1 MSVNLPIHQPTVAI
15 KTGGELPEALC
26 TTIAMTFWDPVE
38 KGVKGLGN
46 LGEGSCTLRGRN
58 VVIWISGVL
67 LFVQR
72 PGEPIDV
79 AVKIIRPTAITTTLV
94 AEDTLMG
101 GTIRITWCQPT
112 LVFKIGCRNFS
123 IGTMMSG
130 IVVHQHRTLNKPS
143 NTAEFHHGSESVVY
157 R

>member
-1 MSVNLPIHQPTVAI
+1 
-15 KTGGELPEALC
+15 
-26 TTIAMTFWDPVE
+26 MTFWNPVG
-38 KGVKGLGN
+38 KGVKGLGD
-46 LGEGSCTLRGRN
+46 LEEGSRTLRGHN
-58 VVIWISGVL
+58 VVIWIGGVL

-79 AVKIIRPTAITTTLV
+79 AVKIVRPTAITTTLV

-101 GTIRITWCQPT
+101 GTIGITWGQPT
-112 LVFKIGCRNFS
+112 LVFKIGCRIVS

-130 IVVHQHRTLNKPS
+130 IVVHQHRTLNKPL
-143 NTAEFHHGSESVVY
+143 NAAEFHHGSESVVY